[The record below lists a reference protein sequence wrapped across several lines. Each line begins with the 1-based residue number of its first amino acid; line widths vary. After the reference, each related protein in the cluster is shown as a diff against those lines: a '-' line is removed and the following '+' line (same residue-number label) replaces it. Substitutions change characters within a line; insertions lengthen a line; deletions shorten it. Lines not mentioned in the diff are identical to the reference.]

1 MTMAALTS
9 DEAEWCVE
17 NIQVVRLLMEGE
29 WQPVPVR
36 PAPQMIAAMATHRG
50 KELMQWYAAL
60 AQVEVPVSKVGRQR
74 SKSL

>member
-1 MTMAALTS
+1 MAALTS
-9 DEAEWCVE
+9 DEAEWCAE
-17 NIQVVRLLMEGE
+17 NIHVVRLLMNGD
-29 WQPVPVR
+29 WRAVPVR

-60 AQVEVPVSKVGRQR
+60 AQVQEPVSKVGRQR